1 MEEGKKKKKKIPKF
15 RKIKTAKF
23 AMAEG
28 PQSGVLCQEK
38 KKYFQNPQGTGPE
51 KHRSGNG
58 KWRAILSNSAP
69 SKRYWD

>member
-1 MEEGKKKKKKIPKF
+1 MEEGKKKKKIPKF

-38 KKYFQNPQGTGPE
+38 KNIFKIPKVQGLKNTGQE
-51 KHRSGNG
+51 MGNG
-58 KWRAILSNSAP
+58 EP
-69 SKRYWD
+69 F

>member
-38 KKYFQNPQGTGPE
+38 KIFSKSPRY
-51 KHRSGNG
+51 
-58 KWRAILSNSAP
+58 RA
-69 SKRYWD
+69 